1 MKTETTTRRPSAP
14 LRILLLCALVVSSFI
29 LHIGLRTAIVTE
41 GYKVSSARK
50 ELGRLEDRRMAL
62 KVERDRLLSPR
73 NLERLVEIYHREGSD
88 FAPARPDRLIF
99 ERPAQD
105 ARAVRR

>member
-1 MKTETTTRRPSAP
+1 
-14 LRILLLCALVVSSFI
+14 
-29 LHIGLRTAIVTE
+29 
-41 GYKVSSARK
+41 
-50 ELGRLEDRRMAL
+50 MAL